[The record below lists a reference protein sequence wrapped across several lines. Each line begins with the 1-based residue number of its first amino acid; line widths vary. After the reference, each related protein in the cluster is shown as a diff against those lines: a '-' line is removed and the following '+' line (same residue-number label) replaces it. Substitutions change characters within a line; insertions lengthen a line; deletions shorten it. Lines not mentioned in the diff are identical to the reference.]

1 MVGGGNVKSNQRYS
15 TARVRQ
21 VEMAALR
28 RVVRELGITLV
39 LLPGEHRADEWR
51 LEAAMGAAW
60 PPNLLA
66 LGWRLPC

>member
-1 MVGGGNVKSNQRYS
+1 MKSNQRYS

-21 VEMAALR
+21 VEMAL

-66 LGWRLPC
+66 LGCQLPC